1 VYDLKASLAVAKA
14 VKEQGGNACTVEQ
27 LAAYL
32 AYKNTRGGGFVSR
45 VAAAK
50 AFGLIRTVQGRYET
64 SPRAEAI
71 LYPVTNDSK
80 QQELRDSFL
89 GIPLYRQVYDRYRGV
104 QLPEE
109 SGMRNLLQTQYRIPA
124 GGRAGLA
131 YRVLMDSAETAGFFS
146 ANQGRRTHLIDPG
159 SSARPAVP
167 SNTDNGSTS
176 APTTAGAS
184 IGPGS
189 ERSGRGRY
197 SKLIE
202 GALELLP
209 DEAGWDETSMD
220 EWFEFFKSAVRMSY
234 KPRRA
239 QK

>member
-1 VYDLKASLAVAKA
+1 VYDLEASLAVAKA

-32 AYKNTRGGGFVSR
+32 GYKNTRGGGFVSR

-50 AFGLIRTVQGRYET
+50 AFGLIRTVQGRYEA

-71 LYPVTNDSK
+71 MYPVTNDTR
-80 QQELRDSFL
+80 QQEIRDAFL

-109 SGMRNLLQTQYRIPA
+109 PGMRNLLQTQYRIPA

-131 YRVLMDSAETAGFFS
+131 YRVLMDSAETAGFFA

-159 SSARPAVP
+159 LGARPAVP
-167 SNTDNGSTS
+167 RTS
-176 APTTAGAS
+176 EGGALPTPPGAVDVAAGTE
-184 IGPGS
+184 PKP
-189 ERSGRGRY
+189 RGRY
-197 SKLIE
+197 PKLIE

-220 EWFEFFKSAVRMSY
+220 EWFEFFKSAVRMTY
-234 KPRRA
+234 KSRRA
-239 QK
+239 ST